1 MKEKKNRFRFRIHEL
16 REAHGYKSQQSFAKD
31 FDVAQS
37 TVGGWESGSRE
48 PDFDMVI
55 RLSEFFGTTTDD
67 IIVGN
72 SPTESIYFPSWQW
85 DGRRLR
91 EERETRGRSANDLV
105 EFLGMPITEY
115 NAYESGAKCPPVS
128 VLAEIAIY
136 LCTSMDALAGL
147 EFTPSSELQKLPNS
161 EILTNLFRQLNPEG
175 QKKLIGYLGDLMKN
189 EDNLLPSAPTAKS
202 GA

>member
-1 MKEKKNRFRFRIHEL
+1 MKEKKNRFRFRIREL

-67 IIVGN
+67 IIVGT
-72 SPTESIYFPSWQW
+72 PPVESIYAQSWKW

-91 EERETRGRSANDLV
+91 EECEIRGRKPEDFAK
-105 EFLGMPITEY
+105 FLKIPITVFH
-115 NAYESGAKCPPVS
+115 AYESGTKCPDIDTLVNM
-128 VLAEIAIY
+128 ANY
-136 LCTSMDALAGL
+136 LCISIET
-147 EFTPSSELQKLPNS
+147 
-161 EILTNLFRQLNPEG
+161 
-175 QKKLIGYLGDLMKN
+175 LIGTGPQTCTSGV
-189 EDNLLPSAPTAKS
+189 EDASILLNLYSHLNDRGLIRLRSYIEGLLESEEYRLSPAPTAKS

>member
-1 MKEKKNRFRFRIHEL
+1 M
-16 REAHGYKSQQSFAKD
+16 
-31 FDVAQS
+31 AQS

-91 EERETRGRSANDLV
+91 EERETRGRSAKDLV
-105 EFLGMPITEY
+105 KFLGVPITEY
-115 NAYESGAKCPPVS
+115 NAYENGAKCPPVS
-128 VLAEIAIY
+128 VLAGIAIY

-161 EILTNLFRQLNPEG
+161 EILTNLFRQLNPKG
-175 QKKLIGYLGDLMKN
+175 QEKLIGYLGDLMKN
-189 EDNLLPSAPTAKS
+189 EDNLSSSAPTAKS